1 MNKVFSISRRENIY
15 IAIQQAFFFQKSE
28 ALFVQSRTH
37 KWRQLKQSPSIISI
51 ISRRIWTIGQGLL
64 DLVSLMTMVGLFL
77 LPFSHALHR
86 CWGGRDDFNTT
97 SRNRVDHGKRNS
109 ISNKTIHYF
118 LYYINTIALYLQ
130 EKSTLLMKEK
140 NGIHPRKILELPF
153 SIRLEK
159 KKCVES
165 LQKQT
170 IGKIFSYWL
179 FPTKRISFFRYTA
192 KIDLLQIFQLSV
204 FVFRREKCH

>member
-1 MNKVFSISRRENIY
+1 M
-15 IAIQQAFFFQKSE
+15 
-28 ALFVQSRTH
+28 QSRTH
-37 KWRQLKQSPSIISI
+37 KWRQLKQSPSI

-64 DLVSLMTMVGLFL
+64 DLVSLVTMVGLFL

-109 ISNKTIHYF
+109 ISNKTIYYF

-159 KKCVES
+159 KKCVRWIITKTNNWQNFQ
-165 LQKQT
+165 LLT
-170 IGKIFSYWL
+170 FSYQ
-179 FPTKRISFFRYTA
+179 KNKFFRYTA

-204 FVFRREKCH
+204 FVFSREKCH

>member
-1 MNKVFSISRRENIY
+1 MTTAQTVPLYHLYHLEKDLNNRTRFIRFGLSDDNGRVVSASVFTCPSPLLRR
-15 IAIQQAFFFQKSE
+15 
-28 ALFVQSRTH
+28 
-37 KWRQLKQSPSIISI
+37 
-51 ISRRIWTIGQGLL
+51 
-64 DLVSLMTMVGLFL
+64 
-77 LPFSHALHR
+77 
-86 CWGGRDDFNTT
+86 RDDFNTT

-109 ISNKTIHYF
+109 ISNKTIYYF

-140 NGIHPRKILELPF
+140 NGIRPRKILELPF

-204 FVFRREKCH
+204 FVFSREKCH

>member
-1 MNKVFSISRRENIY
+1 MTTAQTVPLYHLYHLEK
-15 IAIQQAFFFQKSE
+15 
-28 ALFVQSRTH
+28 
-37 KWRQLKQSPSIISI
+37 
-51 ISRRIWTIGQGLL
+51 IWTIGQGLL

-109 ISNKTIHYF
+109 ISNKTIYYF

-165 LQKQT
+165 LQRQT

-204 FVFRREKCH
+204 FVFSREKCH

>member
-51 ISRRIWTIGQGLL
+51 ISRRIWTIGQGW
-64 DLVSLMTMVGLFL
+64 DV
-77 LPFSHALHR
+77 
-86 CWGGRDDFNTT
+86 RDDFNTT

-109 ISNKTIHYF
+109 ISNKTIYYF

-159 KKCVES
+159 KNALNHYKN
-165 LQKQT
+165 KQLA
-170 IGKIFSYWL
+170 KFSV
-179 FPTKRISFFRYTA
+179 IDFFLP
-192 KIDLLQIFQLSV
+192 K
-204 FVFRREKCH
+204 E

>member
-1 MNKVFSISRRENIY
+1 M
-15 IAIQQAFFFQKSE
+15 
-28 ALFVQSRTH
+28 QSRTH

-64 DLVSLMTMVGLFL
+64 DLVSPMTMVGLFL

-109 ISNKTIHYF
+109 ISNKTIYYF
-118 LYYINTIALYLQ
+118 LYYINTIVLYLQ

-153 SIRLEK
+153 SIRLGK

-165 LQKQT
+165 LQRQT

-179 FPTKRISFFRYTA
+179 FPTKRSTCCKSSSCQFSFLAVRNAIKKAIKHVTFVFSFRILVFFR
-192 KIDLLQIFQLSV
+192 F
-204 FVFRREKCH
+204 

>member
-1 MNKVFSISRRENIY
+1 M
-15 IAIQQAFFFQKSE
+15 
-28 ALFVQSRTH
+28 QSRTH

-97 SRNRVDHGKRNS
+97 SRNRVDHGKRNF
-109 ISNKTIHYF
+109 ISNKTIYYF

-130 EKSTLLMKEK
+130 VDFIDERKKWDLSPKNSWTAFLDKAREEKMRWIITKTNNWQNYQLL
-140 NGIHPRKILELPF
+140 
-153 SIRLEK
+153 
-159 KKCVES
+159 
-165 LQKQT
+165 T
-170 IGKIFSYWL
+170 FSYQ
-179 FPTKRISFFRYTA
+179 KNKFFRYTA

-204 FVFRREKCH
+204 FVFSREKCH